1 MAQHNASH
9 PASNGS
15 ESISAIGANGADR
28 GPLDVAAI
36 RQDFPILARRVHDKP
51 LVYLDNAAT
60 SQKPRQ
66 VIQALVDY
74 YEQTN
79 ANIHRGLHT
88 LAEEA
93 TDAYERARGKVARFI
108 GASGADE
115 ILFTRNTTE
124 ALNLVAYTWAVDNIR
139 EGDEIVIS
147 TMEHHSNIVPWQ
159 WVAERQGAV
168 LKYAEVDDDGKLDL
182 AQIEQLV
189 TDRTKLV
196 SMMHVSS
203 VLGTI
208 NPIKEIAR
216 IAHANGA
223 LLMADGAQSVPHLP
237 VNVAELDCDFL
248 AFSSHKML
256 GPTGVGVL
264 WGRREIL
271 QEMRPFLGGGEMIEI
286 VERQTTTYNVLPWKY
301 EAGTPN
307 IADVIALG
315 AAIDYLTELG
325 MDRVRAHEIEITA
338 YALEK
343 LSKVPGITIYGPKT
357 AEERGGVVAFTV
369 DDLHPHDLGQIV
381 DYDGVAIRAGQHC
394 CQVLSHAIGVPAT
407 ARASFY
413 VYNTPEEVDVL
424 VAAVEG
430 ARAMFSPEVSSLVAR

>member
-1 MAQHNASH
+1 MADNIAV
-9 PASNGS
+9 PASRNGTGR
-15 ESISAIGANGADR
+15 E
-28 GPLDVAAI
+28 PLDVTAI
-36 RQDFPILARRVHDKP
+36 RRDFPILARRVHDKP

-93 TDAYERARGKVARFI
+93 TEAYEAARAKAARFI
-108 GASGADE
+108 GAAGPDE

-124 ALNLVAYTWAVDNIR
+124 SLNLVAYTWAAENIGQ
-139 EGDEIVIS
+139 GDEIVIT

-159 WVAERQGAV
+159 WAVERQGAV
-168 LKYAEVDDDGKLDL
+168 LKYVEFGPDGTIDL
-182 AQIEQLV
+182 ADVERLV
-189 TDRTKLV
+189 TPRTKLV
-196 SMMHVSS
+196 SMTHMSNVF
-203 VLGTI
+203 GTI
-208 NPIKEIAR
+208 NPVREVAK
-216 IAHANGA
+216 IAHDRGA
-223 LLMADGAQSVPHLP
+223 VMMVDGAQSVPHMP
-237 VNVAELDCDFL
+237 VDVKALDCDFL

-264 WGRREIL
+264 WGRRKLLED
-271 QEMRPFLGGGEMIEI
+271 MRPFLGGGEMIEI
-286 VERQTTTYNVLPWKY
+286 VGRHETSFNVLPWKY

-307 IADVIALG
+307 IADVIAFG
-315 AAIDYLTELG
+315 AAIDYLSALG
-325 MDRVRAHEIEITA
+325 MERVRAHEIELTT
-338 YALEK
+338 YALDRIG
-343 LSKVPGITIYGPKT
+343 SIPGVTIYGPKDAT
-357 AEERGGVVAFTV
+357 RRGGVVAFTV
-369 DDLHPHDLGQIV
+369 DEVHPHDLGQIV

-394 CQVLSHAIGVPAT
+394 CQVLSESLGVPAT

-413 VYNTPEEVDVL
+413 VYNTPEEVDTL

-430 ARAMFSPEVSSLVAR
+430 ARAIFAGEVSSIVAR

>member
-9 PASNGS
+9 PGFNGS
-15 ESISAIGANGADR
+15 ESIGIGANGTDR

-430 ARAMFSPEVSSLVAR
+430 ARAMFSTEVSSLVAR

>member
-1 MAQHNASH
+1 MAHN
-9 PASNGS
+9 
-15 ESISAIGANGADR
+15 INGAAVNDGSAR
-28 GPLDVAAI
+28 TPLDVAAI
-36 RQDFPILARRVHDKP
+36 RRDFPILARRVHDKP

-93 TDAYERARGKVARFI
+93 TEAYEGARAKAARFI
-108 GASGADE
+108 GAGGPDE

-124 ALNLVAYTWAVDNIR
+124 ALNLVAYTWAAENVGP
-139 EGDEIVIS
+139 GDEIVIT

-159 WVAERQGAV
+159 WAVERQGAV
-168 LKYAEVDDDGKLDL
+168 LKYVEFGPDGTIDL
-182 AQIEQLV
+182 EDVARLV
-189 TDRTKLV
+189 TPRTKLV
-196 SMMHVSS
+196 SMTHMSNVF
-203 VLGTI
+203 GTI
-208 NPIKEIAR
+208 NPVREVAK
-216 IAHANGA
+216 IAHHRGA
-223 LLMADGAQSVPHLP
+223 LMMVDGAQSVPHMP
-237 VNVAELDCDFL
+237 VDVKDLDCDFL

-271 QEMRPFLGGGEMIEI
+271 TSMRPFLGGGEMIEI
-286 VERQTTTYNVLPWKY
+286 VGREETTYNVLPWKF

-307 IADVIALG
+307 IADVIAFG
-315 AAIDYLTELG
+315 AAIDYLSTLG
-325 MDRVRAHEIEITA
+325 MERVRAHEIELTT
-338 YALEK
+338 YALDQIGGI
-343 LSKVPGITIYGPKT
+343 PGVTIYGPKN
-357 AEERGGVVAFTV
+357 AALRGGVVAFTV
-369 DDLHPHDLGQIV
+369 DDIHPHDLGQIV

-394 CQVLSHAIGVPAT
+394 CQVLSQSLGVPAT

-413 VYNTPEEVDVL
+413 VYNTPEDVDAL
-424 VAAVEG
+424 VAAVEA
-430 ARAMFSPEVSSLVAR
+430 ARAIFAPEVASIVAR

>member
-1 MAQHNASH
+1 MSDHA
-9 PASNGS
+9 PTTP
-15 ESISAIGANGADR
+15 GANGAAQDTSAAAR
-28 GPLDVAAI
+28 EPLDVAAI
-36 RQDFPILARRVHDKP
+36 RQDFPILQRRVHDKP

-93 TDAYERARGKVARFI
+93 TTAYEDARAKVAKFI
-108 GASGADE
+108 GASGPDE

-124 ALNLVAYTWAVDNIR
+124 ALNLVAYTWAADNIGP
-139 EGDEIVIS
+139 GDEIVIS

-159 WVAERQGAV
+159 WVANRQGAV
-168 LKYAEVDDDGKLDL
+168 LKYAEVDADGKLSLDEI
-182 AQIEQLV
+182 AKLV

-208 NPIKEIAR
+208 NPIGEIAR
-216 IAHANGA
+216 IAHEHGA
-223 LLMADGAQSVPHLP
+223 LMLADGAQSAPHLP
-237 VNVAELDCDFL
+237 VNVADLACDFF
-248 AFSSHKML
+248 AFSSHKMM

-264 WGRREIL
+264 WGRRAIL

-286 VERQTTTYNVLPWKY
+286 VERQSTTYNELPWKY

-307 IADVIALG
+307 IADVIAFG
-315 AAIDYLTELG
+315 AAIDYLSHLG
-325 MDRVRAHEIEITA
+325 MDRVRAHEIELTA
-338 YALEK
+338 YALERIGK
-343 LSKVPGITIYGPKT
+343 IPGVTIYGPKT

-369 DDLHPHDLGQIV
+369 DGVHPHDLGQIV
-381 DYDGVAIRAGQHC
+381 DYEGVAIRAGQHC
-394 CQVLSHAIGVPAT
+394 CQVLATSIGVPAT

-413 VYNTPEEVDVL
+413 VYNTPEEVDAL
-424 VAAVEG
+424 VKAVES
-430 ARAMFSPEVSSLVAR
+430 ARDIFSTEVSSIVAR

>member
-1 MAQHNASH
+1 MAQHNGVNSH
-9 PASNGS
+9 SD
-15 ESISAIGANGADR
+15 GAAR

-36 RQDFPILARRVHDKP
+36 RQDFPILTRRVHDKP

-93 TDAYERARGKVARFI
+93 TDAYERARGKVAAFI
-108 GASGADE
+108 KASGPDE

-124 ALNLVAYTWAVDNIR
+124 ALNLVAYTWASDNIH

-159 WVAERQGAV
+159 WVAERKGAV
-168 LKYAEVDDDGKLDL
+168 LKYAEVDERGKLDL
-182 AQIEQLV
+182 ADIERLV

-208 NPIKEIAR
+208 NPIREIAQ
-216 IAHANGA
+216 IAHAHGA
-223 LLMADGAQSVPHLP
+223 LMLADGAQSVPHLP
-237 VNVAELDCDFL
+237 VDVNELDCDFL
-248 AFSSHKML
+248 AFSSHKMM

-264 WGRREIL
+264 WGRRAIL
-271 QEMRPFLGGGEMIEI
+271 DGMRPFLGGGEMIEY
-286 VERQTTTYNVLPWKY
+286 VERQTTTYNSLPWKY

-307 IADVIALG
+307 IADVIAFG
-315 AAIDYLTELG
+315 AAIDYLTGLG
-325 MDRVRAHEIEITA
+325 MDRVRAHEIELTA

-343 LSKVPGITIYGPKT
+343 LGKVPGITIYGPKT

-369 DDLHPHDLGQIV
+369 EDVHPHDLGQIV

-394 CQVLSHAIGVPAT
+394 CQVLSQSIGVPAT

-430 ARAMFSPEVSSLVAR
+430 ARAMFTTEVSSIVAR

>member
-1 MAQHNASH
+1 MDQNST
-9 PASNGS
+9 
-15 ESISAIGANGADR
+15 GAARDGGA
-28 GPLDVAAI
+28 GHHSLDVAAI
-36 RQDFPILARRVHDKP
+36 RRDFPILARQVHDKP

-93 TDAYERARGKVARFI
+93 TKAYETARAKAATFI
-108 GASGADE
+108 GAAGPDE
-115 ILFTRNTTE
+115 IVFTRNTTE
-124 ALNLVAYTWAVDNIR
+124 SLNLVAYTWAADNIG
-139 EGDEIVIS
+139 EGDEIVIT

-168 LKYAEVDDDGKLDL
+168 LKYVEFGDDGTIDL
-182 AQIEQLV
+182 ADVERLV
-189 TDRTKLV
+189 TPRTKLV
-196 SMMHVSS
+196 SMTHMSNVF
-203 VLGTI
+203 GTI
-208 NPIKEIAR
+208 NPIREVAK
-216 IAHANGA
+216 IAHAQGA
-223 LLMADGAQSVPHLP
+223 LMLVDGAQSVPHMP
-237 VNVAELDCDFL
+237 VDVTDLDCDFL

-271 QEMRPFLGGGEMIEI
+271 NAMRPFLGGGEMIEL
-286 VERQTTTYNVLPWKY
+286 VGREETTYNVLPWKY

-307 IADVIALG
+307 IADVIAFG
-315 AAIDYLTELG
+315 AAVDYLSALG
-325 MDRVRAHEIEITA
+325 MDRVREHEIELTT
-338 YALEK
+338 YALSQIGK
-343 LSKVPGITIYGPKT
+343 IPGVTIYGPKD
-357 AEERGGVVAFTV
+357 ASKRGGVVAFTV
-369 DDLHPHDLGQIV
+369 DEVHPHDLGQIV

-394 CQVLSHAIGVPAT
+394 CQVLSTTLGVPAT

-413 VYNTPEEVDVL
+413 VYNTPEEVDAL
-424 VAAVEG
+424 VKAVEG
-430 ARAMFSPEVSSLVAR
+430 ARAIFAAEVASIVAR

>member
-1 MAQHNASH
+1 MAQNTPGVAG
-9 PASNGS
+9 PNGT
-15 ESISAIGANGADR
+15 GRD
-28 GPLDVAAI
+28 PLDVAAI
-36 RQDFPILARRVHDKP
+36 RRDFPILERRVHDRP

-66 VIQALVDY
+66 VIRALVDY

-93 TDAYERARGKVARFI
+93 TEAYEGARAKAAAFI
-108 GASGADE
+108 GANGPDE

-124 ALNLVAYTWAVDNIR
+124 ALNLVAYTWAAENVG
-139 EGDEIVIS
+139 EGDEIVIT

-159 WVAERQGAV
+159 WAVQRQGAV
-168 LKYAEVDDDGKLDL
+168 LTYVEFGPDGTIDL
-182 AQIEQLV
+182 ADVERAV
-189 TDRTKLV
+189 TPRTKLV
-196 SMMHVSS
+196 SMTHMSNVF
-203 VLGTI
+203 GTI
-208 NPIKEIAR
+208 NPVREVAK
-216 IAHANGA
+216 IAHDRGA
-223 LLMADGAQSVPHLP
+223 LMLVDGAQSVPHMP
-237 VNVAELDCDFL
+237 VDVRELGCDFL

-271 QEMRPFLGGGEMIEI
+271 STMRPFLGGGEMIEI
-286 VERQTTTYNVLPWKY
+286 VGREQTTYNVLPWKY

-307 IADVIALG
+307 IADVIAFG
-315 AAIDYLTELG
+315 AAIDYLSALG
-325 MDRVRAHEIEITA
+325 MDRVRAHEVELTT
-338 YALEK
+338 YALDK
-343 LSKVPGITIYGPKT
+343 IGRIPGVTIYGPRD
-357 AEERGGVVAFTV
+357 ASQRGGVVAFTV
-369 DDLHPHDLGQIV
+369 DEVHPHDLGQIV

-394 CQVLSHAIGVPAT
+394 CQVLSSSLGVPAT

-413 VYNTPEEVDVL
+413 VYNTPDEVDAL

-430 ARAMFSPEVSSLVAR
+430 ARAIFAAEVSPVVAR

>member
-1 MAQHNASH
+1 MAEHH
-9 PASNGS
+9 P
-15 ESISAIGANGADR
+15 SAQGANGAAR

-36 RQDFPILARRVHDKP
+36 RRDFPILSRRVHDKP

-93 TDAYERARGKVARFI
+93 TDAYEAARGKVARFI
-108 GASGADE
+108 GGPGGAASPDE

-124 ALNLVAYTWAVDNIR
+124 ALNLVAYTWAADNIR

-168 LKYAEVDDDGKLDL
+168 LKYAEVDQDGKLDL
-182 AQIEQLV
+182 AEIERLV

-208 NPIKEIAR
+208 NPIREIAQ
-216 IAHANGA
+216 IAHAHGA
-223 LLMADGAQSVPHLP
+223 LMLADGAQSVPHLP
-237 VNVAELDCDFL
+237 VDVSELDCDFL
-248 AFSSHKML
+248 AFSSHKMM

-264 WGRREIL
+264 WGRRAIL
-271 QEMRPFLGGGEMIEI
+271 DAMRPFLGGGEMIEI

-307 IADVIALG
+307 IADVIAFG
-315 AAIDYLTELG
+315 AAIDYLTALG
-325 MDRVRAHEIEITA
+325 MDRVREHEIELTA

-343 LSKVPGITIYGPKT
+343 LGSIPGITIYGPRK

-369 DDLHPHDLGQIV
+369 EDVHPHDLGQIV

-394 CQVLSHAIGVPAT
+394 CQVLSQSIGVPAT

-430 ARAMFSPEVSSLVAR
+430 ARAMFSTEVSSIVAR